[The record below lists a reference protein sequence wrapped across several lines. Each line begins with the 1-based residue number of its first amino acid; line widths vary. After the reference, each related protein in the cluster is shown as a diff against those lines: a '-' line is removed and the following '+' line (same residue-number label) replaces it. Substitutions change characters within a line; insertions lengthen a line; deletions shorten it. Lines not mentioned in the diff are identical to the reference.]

1 MAAVRSLNNLG
12 RCIIGVTGWP
22 GVSRPDVVLRLA
34 ARQLGWAGRRI
45 VETDKITVTADGQH
59 IVGWQDG
66 TTAARILW
74 KDAVQVNGRWADREE
89 LALAIVYAVTGPTPR
104 TPLVSAELVPTV
116 TVEDLEAAIAPG
128 NRDVVQVQAEVKTQR
143 CTCADEVLYT
153 VKVESSSGTTVIGP
167 MPKTD
172 AEFNVDYDRAQNP
185 GAEVTMEPCRNPD
198 YRPDCLRYILEDE
211 AYIKYLRAGR
221 NPWHG
226 EVYCQ
231 RCGIALWGN
240 S

>member
-1 MAAVRSLNNLG
+1 MAAVRSLNSFG
-12 RCIIGVTGWP
+12 RCIIGVTDWP
-22 GVSRPDVVLRLA
+22 GISRPDVVLRLA
-34 ARQLGWAGRRI
+34 ARRLGWAGRRI
-45 VETDKITVTADGQH
+45 METDKITVTAGGQQ

-74 KDAVQVNGRWADREE
+74 EDAGQVNGRWADREE
-89 LALAIVYAVTGPTPR
+89 LAIAILYALTPPTR

-128 NRDVVQVQAEVKTQR
+128 NRDVVQVQAEIKTQR

-167 MPKTD
+167 MPRAD
-172 AEFNVDYDRAQNP
+172 AQYNADYERAENL
-185 GAEVTMEPCRNPD
+185 GAEATIEPCRNPD
-198 YRPDCLRYILEDE
+198 YRPDCLCDILEDE
-211 AYIKYLRAGR
+211 AYVKYLRAGR

-231 RCGIALWGN
+231 RCGIALWGD